1 MWFFKRPTSPEPAR
15 EGDEFRRLA
24 ERMRGRWYERVC
36 KKQGKVDESRLE
48 QGMGAPKASGADRE
62 PSVISA
68 AGNGPSSRPA
78 PAAPGTISKA
88 EADRLVEQERKSADQ
103 RVNSERARWE
113 KQQEQQR
120 RDAQRRTIE
129 ACGLESLCPDSP
141 ELKKSVYEF
150 CKWAMAAT
158 DCLEAAATGDFRDH
172 LEMAFEGL
180 PATIAQLIS
189 QRFYVLVR
197 QIRQSGNGQLD
208 MHETERVGR
217 RLAQWMRQRS
227 GDSIA
232 SIELIAE
239 GSAFDESLCTL
250 ADPARGLGPSRRVNP
265 LTFAVGQPDSRL
277 FRKAVVEPDRSGER
291 EN

>member
-1 MWFFKRPTSPEPAR
+1 MWPFKRPTSPEPAR
-15 EGDEFRRLA
+15 QGDVFRKFA
-24 ERMRGRWYERVC
+24 ETMRGRWYERVRDQ
-36 KKQGKVDESRLE
+36 QGEVVPSKLE
-48 QGMGAPKASGADRE
+48 QGMRAPKSSGAERG
-62 PSVISA
+62 PSFNVA
-68 AGNGPSSRPA
+68 TGNGPSFRPA
-78 PAAPGTISKA
+78 PATPGTISKA
-88 EADRLVEQERKSADQ
+88 ESDRLVEQERKSADQ

-113 KQQEQQR
+113 KEQEQQR

-129 ACGLESLCPDSP
+129 ACGLESLCSDSP

-150 CKWAMAAT
+150 CQWAMAAT
-158 DCLEAAATGDFRDH
+158 DCLEAAVASDFRDH
-172 LEMAFEGL
+172 LQIAFEGL

-208 MHETERVGR
+208 LHETERVGR

-232 SIELIAE
+232 SIEVIAE
-239 GSAFDESLCTL
+239 GSAFDESLCAL

-265 LTFAVGQPDSRL
+265 LTFAVGQPGSRL
-277 FRKAVVEPDRSGER
+277 FRKAVVEPDRSGGA
-291 EN
+291 